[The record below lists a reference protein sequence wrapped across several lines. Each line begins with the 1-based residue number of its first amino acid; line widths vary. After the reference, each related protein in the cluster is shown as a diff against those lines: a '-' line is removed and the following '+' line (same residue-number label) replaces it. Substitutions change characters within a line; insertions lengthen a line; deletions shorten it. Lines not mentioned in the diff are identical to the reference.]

1 MGHKED
7 KIAGT
12 KVITGN
18 AAAAYGAM
26 LCRPELVAM
35 YPITP
40 QTEVV
45 EEISKFHAQGELDAE
60 MVEVE
65 GENSAMNIVTAAS
78 VAGARVFTAT
88 SSYGLVFMYDALLQA
103 AGYRVPVVMVIANR
117 ETPGITAVSAGQ
129 QDMISTRD
137 SGWISIIASNCQ
149 EILDSVIMAYR
160 LAEDHDIQ
168 LPVMVNYDGFY
179 LSFLAEKV
187 EVPTREQVDGFLAPL
202 KAQPPRPRLIP
213 GVPASCGTHGL
224 LEGYVELRYKHFQAM
239 KRAKAKFDEIHQG
252 FGRHF
257 GRSYGGQV
265 DAYRTEDADIVLVG
279 AGSVTGT
286 AQRVVDQYREKG
298 IKVGLVRLR
307 MFRPFP
313 KERLAQVLK
322 GKKAIGVID
331 RSICFGWDCGP
342 FYMEI
347 RALTPE
353 TGAIPMISFIC
364 GMANMDVSPAQIGQM
379 IESVQSAA
387 AGNAYEGVR
396 WLSMEA

>member
-1 MGHKED
+1 MEHKED
-7 KIAGT
+7 KITGIR
-12 KVITGN
+12 VITGN
-18 AAAAYGAM
+18 SAAAYGAV

-65 GENSAMNIVTAAS
+65 GENSAMNIITAAS

-103 AGYRVPVVMVIANR
+103 AGYRVPAVMAIANR

-137 SGWISIIASNCQ
+137 SGWISIVASNCQ
-149 EILDSVIMAYR
+149 EILDCVIMAYR

-187 EVPTREQVDGFLAPL
+187 EVPTRKQVDAFLAPL

-213 GVPASCGTHGL
+213 GVPASCGTHAL

-239 KRAKAKFDEIHQG
+239 TRAKAKFDEIDQA
-252 FGRHF
+252 FGRQF

-265 DAYRTEDADIVLVG
+265 EAYRTEDADIVLVG
-279 AGSVTGT
+279 CGKRDRDGPEGRGSVPGEGRQGGPG
-286 AQRVVDQYREKG
+286 APAHVPSLPQGKARPGAEGEKG
-298 IKVGLVRLR
+298 HRRHRPKHLLR
-307 MFRPFP
+307 MG
-313 KERLAQVLK
+313 L
-322 GKKAIGVID
+322 
-331 RSICFGWDCGP
+331 
-342 FYMEI
+342 
-347 RALTPE
+347 RAFLH
-353 TGAIPMISFIC
+353 
-364 GMANMDVSPAQIGQM
+364 
-379 IESVQSAA
+379 
-387 AGNAYEGVR
+387 GNPCPHP
-396 WLSMEA
+396 

>member
-1 MGHKED
+1 
-7 KIAGT
+7 
-12 KVITGN
+12 
-18 AAAAYGAM
+18 
-26 LCRPELVAM
+26 
-35 YPITP
+35 
-40 QTEVV
+40 
-45 EEISKFHAQGELDAE
+45 
-60 MVEVE
+60 
-65 GENSAMNIVTAAS
+65 
-78 VAGARVFTAT
+78 VFTAT

-103 AGYRVPVVMVIANR
+103 AGYRVPAVMAIANR

-137 SGWISIIASNCQ
+137 SGWISVVASNCQ

-187 EVPTREQVDGFLAPL
+187 EVPTRKQVDGFLSPL
-202 KAQPPRPRLIP
+202 RDQPPRPRLIP
-213 GVPASCGTHGL
+213 GVPSGCGTHAL

-239 KRAKAKFDEIHQG
+239 NRAKAKFDEIDRAFGLQ
-252 FGRHF
+252 FGR
-257 GRSYGGQV
+257 RYGGQV
-265 DAYRTEDADIVLVG
+265 EAYRTEDADIVLVG

-286 AQRVVDQYREKG
+286 AQRVVDQHREKG
-298 IKVGLVRLR
+298 VKVGLVRLR

-313 KERLAQVLK
+313 RERLAQVLK

-331 RSICFGWDCGP
+331 RSVCFGWDCGP

-353 TGAIPMISFIC
+353 IGNIPMISFIC
-364 GMANMDVSPAQIGQM
+364 GMANMDVSPAEIGKM
-379 IESVQSAA
+379 IDSVQSAS
-387 AGNAYEGVR
+387 AGNAHQDVR